1 MSWLSPLTRE
11 LIPALLKLD
20 TVYRTAYLFECY
32 TVTKMTA
39 ESGRCGQARWLH
51 RPMTLPFRGLT
62 VRLVAA
68 LEARQITVRAE
79 PGSREKGGGVAAPD
93 WRSDIRPA

>member
-1 MSWLSPLTRE
+1 MALSPLTRE

-20 TVYRTAYLFECY
+20 TVYRTAYLFECFLA
-32 TVTKMTA
+32 VK
-39 ESGRCGQARWLH
+39 ARWLH
-51 RPMTLPFRGLT
+51 RPMMLPFRSLT

-68 LEARQITVRAE
+68 LEARQITVQAE